1 MVKVFNVHRTVGMA
15 LLGAIAFVLM
25 FVEFPIIPIAPFLKI
40 DFSDVPVLLG
50 LVIYGPWG
58 AVGITFLKCLIHAL
72 VYGMSIPE
80 LIGISSSF
88 IASCTLIFPFNWALN
103 RRRGSQRSNYIIG
116 ILLATLSLTV
126 IESLL
131 DWLVVLPLYMTVL
144 GMKLTISLP
153 TLVMAGVVPFNLI
166 KGILIGV
173 VFWLIASRMQGWLA
187 KQK

>member
-103 RRRGSQRSNYIIG
+103 RRHGSQRSNYIIG

-187 KQK
+187 QQK

>member
-1 MVKVFNVHRTVGMA
+1 MKVFNLRRTVGMA

-40 DFSDVPVLLG
+40 DFSDIPVLLG
-50 LVIYGPWG
+50 LVIYGPWE

-72 VYGMSIPE
+72 VYGMSLPE
-80 LIGISSSF
+80 LIGVSSSF
-88 IASCTLIFPFNWALN
+88 IASCALIFPFYFALKKKN
-103 RRRGSQRSNYIIG
+103 GSQRSKFILGIILG
-116 ILLATLSLTV
+116 TLSLTI

-131 DWLVVLPLYMTVL
+131 DWLVVLPLYMDVL

-153 TLVMAGVVPFNLI
+153 SLVMMGVVPFNLI

-173 VFWLIASRMQGWLA
+173 VFWIIAGRMRGWLS
-187 KQK
+187 KQV